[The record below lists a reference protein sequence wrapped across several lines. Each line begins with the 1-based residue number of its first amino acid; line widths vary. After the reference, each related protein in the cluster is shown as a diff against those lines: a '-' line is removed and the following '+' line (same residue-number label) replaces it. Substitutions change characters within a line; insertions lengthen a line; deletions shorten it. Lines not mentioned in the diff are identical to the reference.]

1 MDWLTQ
7 VYEHIK
13 NFIRDMTGSQMVLA
27 VAFIGA
33 MIITALLLVG
43 VFKSVTYV
51 TLYKDLDGAAASEVM
66 DELDQMG
73 IPHQIT
79 DGGSTIEV
87 PSGDV
92 YKARIRLA
100 SQGLPK
106 SGTVGYS
113 IFDKTNLGMT
123 EFLQKM
129 NFRRALEGEL
139 AKSVMELSAVE
150 AARVHVV
157 IPEQHL
163 FEEDQKPPTAS
174 VLVKLSSG
182 GVLTPRQIK
191 GITNLIASSVE
202 GLSPDN
208 ISIIDYHGNL
218 LTPQSGSDPLATLS
232 STQLELRKSV
242 EKYLENKA
250 QSFLDQSIGKGKSIV
265 RVTAELDFD
274 QVERTKETFDP
285 DNLAV
290 RSEERIE
297 EGSSEESTTELDPA
311 TEASA
316 SGVKEQIIVN
326 YEVNRT
332 VEHIVNSVGN
342 IDKLTI
348 AVMVDGHYN
357 EIEGEDGETILE
369 YQSRDSNEVRQITA
383 LVKNAVGFS
392 ADRKDEIEV
401 VNLQFDTRDLTR
413 EQHRLDTIAT
423 RSFYIDIGKK
433 VLFGIAAIL
442 LFLYAKKKVGKA
454 FVALSK
460 YVPPLP
466 PPPEPPKPP
475 PPPPEPPIEV
485 KPQQSRMVDQLRKT
499 AEEKPDEMA
508 KVIKTLMTD

>member
-1 MDWLTQ
+1 MDWLKQ

-27 VAFIGA
+27 LAFVGA
-33 MIITALLLVG
+33 MIITVLLLIG

-51 TLYKDLDGAAASEVM
+51 TLYKDLDGAAASEVI
-66 DELDQMG
+66 DELEQMG

-79 DGGSTIEV
+79 DGGSSIEV

-174 VLVKLSSG
+174 VLVKLSFG

-191 GITNLIASSVE
+191 GVTHLIASSVE
-202 GLSPDN
+202 GLNPEN
-208 ISIIDYHGNL
+208 IAIIDYHGNL
-218 LTPQSGSDPLATLS
+218 LTPQNGSDPLASLS

-242 EKYLENKA
+242 EKYLEKKA
-250 QSFLDQSIGKGKSIV
+250 QSLLDQSIGKGKSIV

-297 EGSSEESTTELDPA
+297 EGSSEA
-311 TEASA
+311 TA
-316 SGVKEQIIVN
+316 SGLDSSEANATGTKEQVIVN

-342 IDKLTI
+342 IDKLTV

-392 ADRKDEIEV
+392 ADRNDEIEV
-401 VNLQFDTRDLTR
+401 VNLQFDTRDLTK

-433 VLFGIAAIL
+433 VLFGIAALL
-442 LFLYAKKKVGKA
+442 LFLYAKKKIAKA
-454 FVALSK
+454 FAALSR

-475 PPPPEPPIEV
+475 PAPPEPPLEV

>member
-1 MDWLTQ
+1 MDWLKQ

-27 VAFIGA
+27 VAFVAALIV
-33 MIITALLLVG
+33 TVLLLVG

-51 TLYKDLDGAAASEVM
+51 TLYKDLDGATVSEVI

-157 IPEQHL
+157 IPEEHL
-163 FEEDQKPPTAS
+163 FEEDQELPTAS
-174 VLVKLSSG
+174 VLVKLASG

-191 GITNLIASSVE
+191 GVTHLIASSVE
-202 GLSPDN
+202 GLTPEN
-208 ISIIDYHGNL
+208 ISIVDYNGNL
-218 LTPQSGSDPLATLS
+218 LTSQSGSDPLAALS

-250 QSFLDQSIGKGKSIV
+250 QSFLDQSMGKGKSIV

-274 QVERTKETFDP
+274 QVEKTKETFDP
-285 DNLAV
+285 DNLAI

-297 EGSSEESTTELDPA
+297 EGSSEATASSLDSS
-311 TEASA
+311 EANA
-316 SGVKEQIIVN
+316 SGTKEQVIVN

-342 IDKLTI
+342 IKKLTV

-357 EIEGEDGETILE
+357 EIEGDDGATTLE
-369 YQSRDSNEVRQITA
+369 YMSRDSNEVQQITA

-392 ADRKDEIEV
+392 TDRSDEIEV
-401 VNLQFDTRDLTR
+401 VNLQFDTTDITK
-413 EQHRLDTIAT
+413 EQERLDEIAT
-423 RSFYIDIGKK
+423 RSFYIDVGKK
-433 VLFGIAAIL
+433 VLFVIAAIFI
-442 LFLYAKKKVGKA
+442 FLYAKKKIRRA

-466 PPPEPPKPP
+466 PPPEPPQAP

-485 KPQQSRMVDQLRKT
+485 KPQKARMVDQLKKT